1 MWGISP
7 LHIKSVLHAIVCTL
21 FIVQFL
27 SSLNL
32 GVWFNFNCVRHVW
45 FFVFSYFVGL
55 VISV

>member
-1 MWGISP
+1 MGDFPSAVQ
-7 LHIKSVLHAIVCTL
+7 SALHAIVCTL

>member
-1 MWGISP
+1 MGDFPSAIQSA
-7 LHIKSVLHAIVCTL
+7 LHAIVCTL

>member
-1 MWGISP
+1 MGDFPSAVQ
-7 LHIKSVLHAIVCTL
+7 SVLHAIVCIL